1 MESSEWLQENEN
13 TIFGHCQS
21 CVVIRCHLTVRVM
34 NVRITSARLQLCPS
48 SKFTRKWSKVQV
60 QRESGEKCKS
70 TSFVWEA
77 VAHILEKMNIM
88 TDTDISRAHN
98 RWKWEKK
105 GDGSYFG

>member
-13 TIFGHCQS
+13 TILGHCQS
-21 CVVIRCHLTVRVM
+21 CVVRRSHLTVRVM
-34 NVRITSARLQLCPS
+34 NVKITSARLQLCPS